1 MIINFYLDLKKK
13 STCTIYIF
21 TQSSFL
27 KEIIIVL
34 KNGHGHQAFL
44 NQILF
49 IFPIRCVHYDPVSH
63 QPEEGHLPPGL

>member
-1 MIINFYLDLKKK
+1 MYNIYLYTKLFSQGDYYSLK
-13 STCTIYIF
+13 
-21 TQSSFL
+21 
-27 KEIIIVL
+27 